1 MPKVK
6 LGFNTFESGEASP
19 SFSSRVDSP
28 IFKQAAKQIRNM
40 IVLSEG
46 GVRKRPGLK
55 YSGVKVGSD
64 PLLIPFIFSTDEQY
78 IIVIAGSSLKAYS
91 IGSDGG
97 LTLVDTD
104 TTIYDGSD
112 DEDDLPW
119 DSGEIDLREIR
130 YAQSADTL
138 FLVHPT
144 FEPLKVTRFSA
155 SDFRV
160 ERVDFDI
167 TRDQNRIHQPYFSF
181 QPPNTTITVNSISAG
196 AGRTVTTSADY
207 FGSSSAHSGAYLL
220 LGTTMARI
228 TSVQSATQA
237 TVVLY
242 NDVKQDLPINP
253 VTTTQGSNLVRITFP
268 NHGLVTGQSVILY
281 GLSDTGGI
289 SHTNLDGS
297 QTVFDVLDEDTFTYN
312 CGHNA
317 NDSVVGGGFGQIS
330 STVINQWAETAVS
343 NYRGWFNA
351 VAFHENRLW
360 FGGSPSLPDHLWASK
375 PGIYLNFDI
384 GDGEPS
390 DAIDLASG
398 FGEFNEIRHLV
409 SNRDLQIFMDSS
421 EAIVPSNPE
430 APITPANAQIKR
442 QTPFGCNKA
451 QPAVV
456 DGSTVFVYSSGASV
470 GSFIFTN
477 QEKAYS
483 VNNISYISEHL
494 INTPINIQTASGKFN
509 RPETFTF
516 FTNTDGTLAV
526 LYTNKSTNQA
536 GWFLWTTNG
545 NFKSTC
551 VVDERVYA
559 AVSRTYGGST
569 NTYIEEFRYDAEM
582 DCQEQYTIN
591 SDNPTRRIEFDGYIS
606 DPSDQFTAGNVVD
619 IYEGTKYLG
628 AFTIDG
634 SNHVST
640 DLLDLITGTNKVEVG
655 YKFEPILETFP
666 LNLNTKAGSL
676 RGNFKTVDIVT
687 LDLRDTISVSVNDS
701 DVNLINVNQDFS
713 TDFPAFSGIKEVRP
727 LGVSREPTVKISQ
740 SQPFALEVTGF
751 DVEFNG

>member
-6 LGFNTFESGEASP
+6 LPFNTFESGEASP
-19 SFSSRVDSP
+19 SFSSRTDSP
-28 IFKQAAKQIRNM
+28 IFKQSAKQIRNM
-40 IVLSEG
+40 IVMSEG
-46 GVRKRPGLK
+46 GVKKRPGLK
-55 YSGVKVGSD
+55 YAGVKVGSD
-64 PLLIPFIFSTDEQY
+64 AIAIPFVFSTDEQY
-78 IIVIAGSSLKAYS
+78 IIVIDGSNLKAFS

-104 TTIYDGSD
+104 STIYDGSD

-119 DSGEIDLREIR
+119 DDSSIDKKEIR
-130 YAQSADTL
+130 YAQSGDTL
-138 FLVHPT
+138 ILVHYK
-144 FEPLKVTRFSA
+144 FEPLKVTRQSA

-160 ERVDFDI
+160 ERLKFDQ
-167 TRDQNRIHQPYFSF
+167 TRDQNRIHQPYFAF
-181 QPPNTTITVNSISAG
+181 QSPNATITINSISAG
-196 AGRTVTTSADY
+196 VGRTVTTSEDY

-220 LGTTMARI
+220 LGTSMARI

-253 VTTTQGSNLVRITFP
+253 VTTVNGSSIVRITFP
-268 NHGLVTGQSVILY
+268 NHGLVTGQTIILY

-289 SHTNLDGS
+289 SASNLDGS
-297 QTVFDVLDEDTFTYN
+297 QTVFDILDEDTFSYN
-312 CGHNA
+312 CGHAA
-317 NDSVVGGGFGQIS
+317 NDSAVGGGFGQIS

-343 NYRGWFNA
+343 DYRGWFNA

-375 PGIYLNFDI
+375 PGIYLNFDV
-384 GDGEPS
+384 GDGEAS

-421 EAIVPSNPE
+421 EAIVPSNAE

-442 QTPFGCNKA
+442 QTPFGCGNA
-451 QPAVV
+451 APAVV
-456 DGSTVFVYSSGASV
+456 DGSTVFVYSSGSSI
-470 GSFIFTN
+470 GSFVFTN

-483 VNNISYISEHL
+483 VSNISYISEHL
-494 INTPINIQTASGKFN
+494 IDSPINVQTASGKFS

-526 LYTNKSTNQA
+526 LYSNRATNQA

-545 NFKSTC
+545 DFKSTC

-559 AVSRTYGGST
+559 LVSRSYGAST
-569 NTYIEEFRYDAEM
+569 NVYIEEFRYDVEM
-582 DCQEQYTIN
+582 DCQHQYTIN
-591 SDNPTRRIEFDGYIS
+591 SDPATTRIEVDGYLS
-606 DPSDQFTAGNVVD
+606 DPSDQFTAGDTVN
-619 IYEGTKYLG
+619 IYGGTKYLG
-628 AFTIDG
+628 EFTVDG
-634 SNHVST
+634 SNHVAT
-640 DLLDLITGTNKVEVG
+640 DLLDLIDVSNKVEVG

-666 LNLNTKAGSL
+666 LDVQTNAGSL

-687 LDLRDTISVSVNDS
+687 LDLRDTLSVSVNDK
-701 DVNLINVNQDFS
+701 DVNLISVNQDFS
-713 TDFPAFSGIKEVRP
+713 NEFTAFNGIKEVRP
-727 LGVSREPTVKISQ
+727 LGVSRAPTVKISQ